1 MEDQESVLESK
12 HDVVFVNT
20 SEKRGDEGDKD
31 KDYSAPWRV
40 YAAHS
45 LRLVNTWFWL
55 VDKHNNWFWLVDKH
69 NTWFWLVDC

>member
-12 HDVVFVNT
+12 HNVVFVNT

-31 KDYSAPWRV
+31 KDDSAPWRV

-45 LRLVNTWFWL
+45 LRLVNTRF
-55 VDKHNNWFWLVDKH
+55 
-69 NTWFWLVDC
+69 